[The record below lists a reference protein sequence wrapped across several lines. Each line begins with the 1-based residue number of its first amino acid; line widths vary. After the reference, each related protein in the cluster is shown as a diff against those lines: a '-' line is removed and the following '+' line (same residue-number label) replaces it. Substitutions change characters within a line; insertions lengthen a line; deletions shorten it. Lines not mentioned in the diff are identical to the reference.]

1 MDMDDETGM
10 ADLRQYVNRR
20 SFFPPIPPG
29 TDLLSDHHPGLTQ
42 LQQYDMFMIPHGL
55 QPAFRSDSTT
65 SNTGGGGG
73 GSSISAGGFG
83 GFETE
88 AGGLNGCGDGG
99 TGRWP
104 RQETLALLEI
114 RSRLDPKF
122 KEGNQKGP
130 LWDEVSRIMA
140 EEHGYQRSGKKCR
153 EKFENLYKYY
163 RKTKEGKAGR
173 QDGKH
178 YRFFRQLEA
187 LYGGINNTVPVSEAH
202 PAGRTFLNS
211 SSTNNI
217 LTPNQQEV
225 YQAPKLSDTSL
236 SLSNSSDFDTTSSD
250 GGDFNGRRNDDSSGN
265 RQKKRGNRR
274 WKGKIKDFI
283 DSHMRKLMDKQES
296 WMEKMM
302 RKIEDKEQ
310 ERIIIEDEWRKQ
322 DADRIEKERK
332 FWTSERAYI
341 EARHAALM
349 EAIRNVAG
357 KGLKASLSDELMA
370 VETRSLSENQN
381 DDEKGDMIWPECE
394 ISRLI
399 QLRISLE
406 SRFQQGG
413 FSEEVLW
420 EGIAT
425 KMACFGYDRSA
436 LVCKEKWDGVNN
448 YVIKCNKKRK
458 ENPKPYSYYCQNNM
472 SICNNHGGAFFDN
485 TSGLG
490 PEVSPS
496 NSNTGNAMNDSCF
509 RYFMGDD
516 HNMWENF
523 GLKLNKL
530 G

>member
-1 MDMDDETGM
+1 MVMDDETGM
-10 ADLRQYVNRR
+10 ADLRQYMNRR
-20 SFFPPIPPG
+20 PFFPPIPPA
-29 TDLLSDHHPGLTQ
+29 TDLLSGHHPGLTQ
-42 LQQYDMFMIPHGL
+42 PQQYDMFMIPPGL

-65 SNTGGGGG
+65 SNTTAGG
-73 GSSISAGGFG
+73 GSSSSAGGFG
-83 GFETE
+83 GFELE
-88 AGGLNGCGDGG
+88 GGGLNGCGDGG

-104 RQETLALLEI
+104 RQETLTLLEI

-122 KEGNQKGP
+122 KEANQKGP
-130 LWDEVSRIMA
+130 LWDEVSRIMS

-163 RKTKEGKAGR
+163 KKTKEGKAGR

-187 LYGGINNTVPVSEAH
+187 LYGEISNTVPVSETH
-202 PAGRTFLNS
+202 LAGSTFRYNIS
-211 SSTNNI
+211 NNNV
-217 LTPNQQEV
+217 LTPNQQEAL
-225 YQAPKLSDTSL
+225 QAPKLSDTSL

-250 GGDFNGRRNDDSSGN
+250 GGDVNGGTNDDSSGN
-265 RQKKRGNRR
+265 RQKKRGKRR
-274 WKGKIKDFI
+274 WKAKIKDFI
-283 DSHMRKLMDKQES
+283 DAQMRKLMDKQEA

-302 RKIEDKEQ
+302 RTIEDKEQ
-310 ERIIIEDEWRKQ
+310 ERIIREEEWRKQ
-322 DADRIEKERK
+322 DADRIEKEHK
-332 FWTSERAYI
+332 FWTNERGWI
-341 EARHAALM
+341 EARYAALM
-349 EAIRNVAG
+349 EAIRNVTG
-357 KGLKASLSDELMA
+357 KDLKASPSDELMA
-370 VETRSLSENQN
+370 AETRSLSENQN
-381 DDEKGDMIWPECE
+381 NDEKGDIWPECE
-394 ISRLI
+394 ITRLI
-399 QLRISLE
+399 QLRTNLD

-413 FSEEVLW
+413 ISEEVLW

-436 LVCKEKWDGVNN
+436 LVCKEKWESVNN

-458 ENPKPYSYYCQNNM
+458 ENPKPCLYYCQNNE
-472 SICNNHGGAFFDN
+472 SISNNHGGAFCDN

-490 PEVSPS
+490 PETSPS

-516 HNMWENF
+516 HNMWENY